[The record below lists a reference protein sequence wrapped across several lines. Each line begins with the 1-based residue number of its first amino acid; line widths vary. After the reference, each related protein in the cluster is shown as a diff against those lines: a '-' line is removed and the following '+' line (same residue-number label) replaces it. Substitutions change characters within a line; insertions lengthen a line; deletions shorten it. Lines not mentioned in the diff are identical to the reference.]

1 MTDDLTFMSVTELA
15 PRIETKEISPVD
27 LVEAQLAKIAAKD
40 DVLRAFIHVDPERA
54 LGLARAAEGE
64 IAAGGY
70 RGPLHGV
77 TVAHKDIIDVAGMPT
92 TGASKVMP
100 HRIATADATVA
111 SRLRGAGT
119 VCLGKLNL
127 IEFAS
132 GSMGVFG
139 FARNPWNLSA
149 YPGGSSSGSGAALA
163 AGMVTLATG
172 TDTGGSVRNPA
183 CFCGLVG
190 LRPTYG
196 RVSRHGCIPLSW
208 SQDSIG
214 PMGRTVGDV
223 ALMLGAMAGGDG
235 FDATSAPLRVPDFA
249 ADLGREITGVRI
261 GVPHAF
267 FMDDLDPQILA
278 AMHAAIQ
285 QFAALGAVMVP
296 VALPAS
302 EFAPAASWTIAYS
315 ESFVYHRDWFETR
328 SREYT
333 PAFYHKIAAAGLTSA
348 EDRIVS
354 QQIRQVVTREFQ
366 DALET
371 VDVILTP
378 THRTLASDD
387 GTGPAG
393 ARTLAWSGDMTSVTR
408 PVSLTGFPALS
419 VPIGF
424 ASDNTPMGMQLVA
437 RPWGE
442 AALFRV
448 AHSYER
454 STPWHEARPPAFPD
468 DVPPRFGAAG
478 APPPESTEGRAVTP
492 DWVMDMARLLGHGFI
507 TEEDAQAI
515 APMLAPVKEQLAA
528 ARKALRLDIEPPTRP
543 AGLPR

>member
-1 MTDDLTFMSVTELA
+1 MTDDLTFMSATELA
-15 PRIETKEISPVD
+15 ARIHGREISPVD
-27 LVEAQLAKIAAKD
+27 LVEAQLAKIAAAD

-54 LGLARAAEGE
+54 QGLARAAEGE

-70 RGPLHGV
+70 RGPLHGI
-77 TVAHKDIIDVAGMPT
+77 TVAHKDIIDVVGMPT
-92 TGASKVMP
+92 TGASKVIP
-100 HRIATADATVA
+100 HRIATRDATVV
-111 SRLRGAGT
+111 SRLKGAGT

-196 RVSRHGCIPLSW
+196 RVSRHGCISLSW

-214 PMGRTVGDV
+214 PMGRTVADV
-223 ALMLGAMAGGDG
+223 ALMLGAIAGSDH
-235 FDATSAPLRVPDFA
+235 FDATSAQRRVPDFT
-249 ADLGREITGVRI
+249 ADLGKEVTGVRI
-261 GVPHAF
+261 GVPHGF
-267 FMDDLDPQILA
+267 FMEDLEPQVA
-278 AMHAAIQ
+278 EAMHAAIR
-285 QFAALGAVMVP
+285 QFAALGAVIVP

-315 ESFVYHRDWFETR
+315 ESFVYHRDWFE
-328 SREYT
+328 SSSKAYT

-366 DALET
+366 DAFET

-378 THRTLASDD
+378 TSRTLASDD
-387 GTGPAG
+387 GSAPTG
-393 ARTLAWSGDMTSVTR
+393 ARTLGWSGDMTSVTR

-424 ASDNTPMGMQLVA
+424 ATDNTPMGMQLDA
-437 RPWGE
+437 RPWEE

-448 AHSYER
+448 AHAYEQ
-454 STPWHEARPPAFPD
+454 STPWHEARPPAIPD
-468 DVPPRFGAAG
+468 AIPPRFGAAG
-478 APPPESTEGRAVTP
+478 PPPPESTEGRAVTP

-507 TEEDAQAI
+507 TEDDGRAI

-543 AGLPR
+543 AGLPG

>member
-70 RGPLHGV
+70 RGPLHGI

-223 ALMLGAMAGGDG
+223 ALMLGATAGGDR
-235 FDATSAPLRVPDFA
+235 FDATSAPLRVPDFT
-249 ADLGREITGVRI
+249 ADLGKEVTGVRI
-261 GVPHAF
+261 GVPHGF
-267 FMDDLDPQILA
+267 FMEDLDPQVLA

-296 VALPAS
+296 IALPAS

-328 SREYT
+328 SRDGRRRCSGWRT
-333 PAFYHKIAAAGLTSA
+333 RTS
-348 EDRIVS
+348 DR
-354 QQIRQVVTREFQ
+354 RRGTRR
-366 DALET
+366 DRR
-371 VDVILTP
+371 P
-378 THRTLASDD
+378 SRTTSRP
-387 GTGPAG
+387 GS
-393 ARTLAWSGDMTSVTR
+393 ARR
-408 PVSLTGFPALS
+408 
-419 VPIGF
+419 
-424 ASDNTPMGMQLVA
+424 A
-437 RPWGE
+437 RPH
-442 AALFRV
+442 R
-448 AHSYER
+448 R
-454 STPWHEARPPAFPD
+454 
-468 DVPPRFGAAG
+468 
-478 APPPESTEGRAVTP
+478 
-492 DWVMDMARLLGHGFI
+492 
-507 TEEDAQAI
+507 
-515 APMLAPVKEQLAA
+515 
-528 ARKALRLDIEPPTRP
+528 ARKDARS
-543 AGLPR
+543 PRTG